1 MIFDVIPVNIKAG
14 IIALS
19 RYKELHLI
27 SYCKSINA
35 DNIKHELLPIYYYNK
50 YLTMKIIHKEK
61 YLILS
66 NEALDQYHQKLDSI
80 IKTKSLYLRPNLCLN
95 DLSIEAGIPIEYV
108 NQVLSEKLNSTF
120 FEFISKYKI
129 VEAKRLLTKINDDHF
144 SISKIA
150 IESGF
155 NTDDSFVI
163 LFKKHTNMSPEN
175 YRIKYFNLNPDSNI
189 PIQD

>member
-1 MIFDVIPVNIKAG
+1 
-14 IIALS
+14 
-19 RYKELHLI
+19 
-27 SYCKSINA
+27 
-35 DNIKHELLPIYYYNK
+35 
-50 YLTMKIIHKEK
+50 MKIIHKEK

-80 IKTKSLYLRPNLCLN
+80 IKTKSLYLRSNLCLN
-95 DLSIEAGIPIEYV
+95 DLSIETGIPIEYV

-144 SISKIA
+144 SIAKIA

-175 YRIKYFNLNPDSNI
+175 YQIKYFNIDSDSNI

>member
-1 MIFDVIPVNIKAG
+1 
-14 IIALS
+14 
-19 RYKELHLI
+19 
-27 SYCKSINA
+27 
-35 DNIKHELLPIYYYNK
+35 
-50 YLTMKIIHKEK
+50 MKIIHKEK

-95 DLSIEAGIPIEYV
+95 DLSIETGIPIEYV

-155 NTDDSFVI
+155 NQQQNTQNTSLDII
-163 LFKKHTNMSPEN
+163 LS
-175 YRIKYFNLNPDSNI
+175 INPL
-189 PIQD
+189 

>member
-1 MIFDVIPVNIKAG
+1 
-14 IIALS
+14 
-19 RYKELHLI
+19 
-27 SYCKSINA
+27 
-35 DNIKHELLPIYYYNK
+35 
-50 YLTMKIIHKEK
+50 MKIMHKEK

-66 NEALDQYHQKLDSI
+66 NETLNQYHQKLDSI
-80 IKTKSLYLRPNLCLN
+80 IKTKSLYLRPSLCLN
-95 DLSIEAGIPIEYV
+95 DLSIETGIPIEYV
-108 NQVLSEKLNSTF
+108 NQVLSEKLNLTF

-129 VEAKRLLTKINDDHF
+129 VEAKRLLTKINDNHF

-163 LFKKHTNMSPEN
+163 LFKKYTDMSPEN
-175 YRIKYFNLNPDSNI
+175 YRIKYFNIDPGSDI

>member
-1 MIFDVIPVNIKAG
+1 
-14 IIALS
+14 
-19 RYKELHLI
+19 
-27 SYCKSINA
+27 
-35 DNIKHELLPIYYYNK
+35 
-50 YLTMKIIHKEK
+50 MKIIHKEK

-95 DLSIEAGIPIEYV
+95 DLSIETGIPIEYV
-108 NQVLSEKLNSTF
+108 NQVLREKLNSTF

-129 VEAKRLLTKINDDHF
+129 VEAKRLLTKINSDHF

-155 NTDDSFVI
+155 NTDVSFVI
-163 LFKKHTNMSPEN
+163 LFKKYTNMSPEN
-175 YRIKYFNLNPDSNI
+175 YRIKYFNIDPDSNI

>member
-1 MIFDVIPVNIKAG
+1 
-14 IIALS
+14 
-19 RYKELHLI
+19 
-27 SYCKSINA
+27 
-35 DNIKHELLPIYYYNK
+35 
-50 YLTMKIIHKEK
+50 MKIIHKEK

-95 DLSIEAGIPIEYV
+95 DLSIETGIPIEYV

-120 FEFISKYKI
+120 FEFISNYKI
-129 VEAKRLLTKINDDHF
+129 DQAKSLLTKINDDHF

-155 NTDDSFVI
+155 KTDDSFVI

-175 YRIKYFNLNPDSNI
+175 YRIKYFNIDPDSNI